1 MECVVAMQ
9 RRKCVYVLDVGHVRE
24 GLFVLTACACAVE
37 GEWRRDMCS
46 RRCGF
51 SLFGEERGRE
61 RWKEE
66 VEKGVGERVGGGSGR
81 KKGRGE

>member
-1 MECVVAMQ
+1 
-9 RRKCVYVLDVGHVRE
+9 
-24 GLFVLTACACAVE
+24 
-37 GEWRRDMCS
+37 MCS

-61 RWKEE
+61 GWKEE
-66 VEKGVGERVGGGSGR
+66 VEEGVGERVGGGSGR